1 MELKNRPVAKA
12 ELLIR
17 KPVADVFEAF
27 IDPDII
33 TKFWFDRSSG
43 KLESGGAVK
52 WYWDLYDFSI
62 DVLVKDVVKNQ
73 RIFIEWGVE
82 NDNRTTVEWTFTP
95 RTDDTTYV
103 SIVVDGF
110 TGDADK
116 IVAQALDS
124 TGGFAL
130 VLAAAKAW
138 LEHGVQLNI
147 VADRF

>member
-1 MELKNRPVAKA
+1 MNLKKQPTAKA

-17 KPVADVFEAF
+17 KPVAEVFEAF
-27 IDPDII
+27 IDPDVI
-33 TKFWFDRSSG
+33 TKFWFERSSG
-43 KLESGGAVK
+43 RLERGGAVK
-52 WYWDLYDFSI
+52 WYWDLFEFSI
-62 DVLVKDVVKNQ
+62 DVLARDIVKNE
-73 RIFIEWGVE
+73 RILIEWRVE
-82 NDNRTTVEWTFTP
+82 NGNLTTVEWTFTP

-110 TGDADK
+110 TGDADQ

-124 TGGFAL
+124 AGGFAL

-138 LEHGVQLNI
+138 LEHGIQLNI